1 MSKKKI
7 SDSLDDGSLAFFVQ
21 GLILLYMLSLSLETV
36 PSLNRYADIFSTI
49 SIITAVPPVSTRLSM
64 LLFRFQARVR
74 CIAGRRAWGENVA
87 RVVN

>member
-36 PSLNRYADIFSTI
+36 PVLTNTLTYSAPSALSSPRSL
-49 SIITAVPPVSTRLSM
+49 
-64 LLFRFQARVR
+64 LLNLFY
-74 CIAGRRAWGENVA
+74 G
-87 RVVN
+87 